1 MFIVDIIDETIAG
14 NQAHFYYIVSL
25 AVWPIS
31 AVLVACL
38 KVHTPLIIIVLNTD
52 LFTDIKG
59 MYNYPKLIF
68 LPMRI
73 KYSLHAI
80 LTCPQS

>member
-1 MFIVDIIDETIAG
+1 MFIVDIINGTIAC
-14 NQAHFYYIVSL
+14 NHAHFYYIVPL
-25 AVWPIS
+25 TVWPIS

-38 KVHTPLIIIVLNTD
+38 KVHTPLIIIDLNMD

-68 LPMRI
+68 LPVRI
-73 KYSLHAI
+73 EN
-80 LTCPQS
+80 